1 MMKKAIIFQEGGQ
14 WKSLG
19 GGTRTKNWKVGGE
32 NSKKRTHMYK
42 GLDIEKG
49 LVYSKNR
56 KEASVPEASVSEG
69 ENV

>member
-1 MMKKAIIFQEGGQ
+1 
-14 WKSLG
+14 
-19 GGTRTKNWKVGGE
+19 
-32 NSKKRTHMYK
+32 MYK

-69 ENV
+69 DECLVRDQAEGVI